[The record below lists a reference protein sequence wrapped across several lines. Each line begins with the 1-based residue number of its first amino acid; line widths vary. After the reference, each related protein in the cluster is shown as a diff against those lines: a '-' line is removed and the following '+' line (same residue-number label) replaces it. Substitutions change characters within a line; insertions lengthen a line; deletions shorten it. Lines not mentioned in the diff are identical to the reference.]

1 MYGHLYHRVLR
12 APTDEGQVSV
22 RKKTA
27 WSSVLPVYVIESD
40 MYVGGWD
47 VRVDHGL
54 AMRCATYLSR
64 PRALRHAAR
73 LRAALK
79 LEGE

>member
-1 MYGHLYHRVLR
+1 MSARK
-12 APTDEGQVSV
+12 

-27 WSSVLPVYVIESD
+27 PPAVVWSSVLPVYVIESD

-79 LEGE
+79 LEEE

>member
-1 MYGHLYHRVLR
+1 MSARK
-12 APTDEGQVSV
+12 

-27 WSSVLPVYVIESD
+27 PPAVVWSSVLPVYYVIESD

-79 LEGE
+79 LEEE